1 MGDCLCLPSKAQDMA
16 SAKSPRVW
24 VGPLLPPART
34 KADITLD
41 PSPPFLLYLMSLEQ
55 NLSERGS

>member
-16 SAKSPRVW
+16 SARSPRVQ
-24 VGPLLPPART
+24 VGPLLPSART

-41 PSPPFLLYLMSLEQ
+41 PSPPLLLDL
-55 NLSERGS
+55 